1 MDPSRRALLTDWGM
15 TWGTTLFEAQAA
27 EWEMTISD
35 VANSIS
41 GGIFLQGP
49 GGVLAVP
56 LIQRYGRLP
65 VLFWSQLLSCA
76 MVIAAALA
84 PSYSGFTACRTLQ
97 GFFNTAPQVIGLTAI
112 FILLLTMWTIGITTS
127 ITQFVKP
134 PPYLFPDLSVAL
146 LYLAPTIGTLTAE
159 IWGHYLNDLIQKRY
173 IKTHLGVWRPENR
186 LWGAWP
192 AVIVSMGGLI
202 LLGQTLQHRLTWL
215 GIAFGWG
222 MNAFGL
228 LAGTTVISTYILDCF
243 PDHAAGASSWIN
255 MWRTTGGFCVS
266 YFQLKWVV
274 RNGPGV
280 TFGIQAAII
289 AVGFTAI
296 IATQFWGAKWR
307 LKYLVPEPEN

>member
-1 MDPSRRALLTDWGM
+1 
-15 TWGTTLFEAQAA
+15 
-27 EWEMTISD
+27 
-35 VANSIS
+35 
-41 GGIFLQGP
+41 
-49 GGVLAVP
+49 
-56 LIQRYGRLP
+56 
-65 VLFWSQLLSCA
+65 
-76 MVIAAALA
+76 
-84 PSYSGFTACRTLQ
+84 
-97 GFFNTAPQVIGLTAI
+97 
-112 FILLLTMWTIGITTS
+112 MWTIGITTS

-255 MWRTTGGFCVS
+255 MWRTTGTFPYS
-266 YFQLKWVV
+266 KPPPPPPLK
-274 RNGPGV
+274 V
-280 TFGIQAAII
+280 TSID
-289 AVGFTAI
+289 TLSH
-296 IATQFWGAKWR
+296 ATPPQ
-307 LKYLVPEPEN
+307 P